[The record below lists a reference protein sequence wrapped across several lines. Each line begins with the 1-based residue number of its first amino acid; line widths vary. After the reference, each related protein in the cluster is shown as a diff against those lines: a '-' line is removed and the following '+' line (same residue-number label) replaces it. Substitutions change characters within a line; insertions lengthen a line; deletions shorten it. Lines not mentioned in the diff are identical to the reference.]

1 MNIEFVEKD
10 DIFKAI
16 EVGAV
21 FKWGNDFYMKIE
33 PIKCESIVVTLNAIH
48 LDSGIATHL
57 DDFTQII
64 PVSAKV
70 VVERGNE

>member
-1 MNIEFVEKD
+1 MNIEFIEKD

-33 PIKCESIVVTLNAIH
+33 PIEAVHLAYKINAIH
-48 LDSGIATHL
+48 IETGIGTHL
-57 DDFTQII
+57 DDCTQII
-64 PVSAKV
+64 PVKAKMI
-70 VVERGNE
+70 VER